1 MIRTLFLVGLLGVV
15 CGACSSSDD
24 DKANCPDVGGDWHV
38 TQHCDASLIDEHMT
52 VIANGCSLTFGAPF
66 NGFTGT
72 VSADGDISVNGPQ
85 SCEGVASASDI
96 ELICTP
102 NSCVVKLER

>member
-52 VIANGCSLTFGAPF
+52 VLAYFRSAIQWLYRHRECRWRHQRKWPPELRRRRFG
-66 NGFTGT
+66 
-72 VSADGDISVNGPQ
+72 
-85 SCEGVASASDI
+85 E
-96 ELICTP
+96 
-102 NSCVVKLER
+102 